1 MLEKITEDVVRF
13 YRNQF
18 INLLYSISDD
28 FIEKDKPIVVLK
40 GHHDYT
46 AEVKIHYFFAKSEE
60 LDDILKI
67 FGEEYTNFFD
77 IFFNTFDINRAKEKG
92 AFEIQSF
99 YDRSS
104 TDSFKRCLKSL
115 FSNNLNLE
123 YWFQMM
129 FFQIKHYYILD
140 FSSKKY
146 YFEGYGYSTYG
157 FIGSQAEKPSKRE
170 FEKIK
175 IKKITL

>member
-1 MLEKITEDVVRF
+1 MLEKITEDAVRF

-40 GHHDYT
+40 GNHDYT
-46 AEVKIHYFFAKSEE
+46 AVVKIHYFFAKSEE

-77 IFFNTFDINRAKEKG
+77 IFFNTFDINRAKEKEV
-92 AFEIQSF
+92 FEIQSF
-99 YDRSS
+99 YDRP
-104 TDSFKRCLKSL
+104 TDSFKQCLTSL

-123 YWFQMM
+123 YWFHMM

-146 YFEGYGYSTYG
+146 YFEGYNHSSYG
-157 FIGSQAEKPSKRE
+157 FIGSQAEKSSKRG